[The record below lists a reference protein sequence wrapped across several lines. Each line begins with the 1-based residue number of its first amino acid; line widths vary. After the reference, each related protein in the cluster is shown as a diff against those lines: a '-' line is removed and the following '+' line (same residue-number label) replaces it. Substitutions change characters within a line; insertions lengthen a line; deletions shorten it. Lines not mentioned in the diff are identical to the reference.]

1 MLPPTT
7 SSRRTWRACSN
18 GAWWPRPPGC
28 GLLCAKLIT
37 SPLIQLGWGCR
48 DSPHSEG
55 HLAWRRTVG
64 GALNIWE
71 DSSSLG
77 LAHGTAQLSWLC
89 PGVTRGL
96 RGNPT
101 MIAWA
106 RRSWI
111 CCLSNRCGRIG
122 QPGTLRPT
130 TFLAWSPSSSTMPRA
145 WSTSLSF
152 GTFGGPGSPHVEDG
166 GTHPWYPSQLTWLR
180 GEHHG
185 PEQFGRYGVGLV
197 PWRLGRNPCHL
208 ARLVDCRRLNSVS
221 DASPQCAVPV
231 HPPNVQDVT
240 PSCVETH
247 LQQLRPSDVFLLPG
261 DTEVCSA
268 VSGPA
273 RTLQTLAAV
282 VSGVAMAYHPGAYAV
297 QAASEAPP
305 CAETAM
311 ERVAATRVEQWRS
324 QWGLQ
329 DETDFAYA
337 FASYDSA
344 VAHGGHHVADA
355 WLQARSKSIEEDLIP
370 QAAAVAESSG
380 SKDRPATWP
389 TPKASMM
396 KKSKMVQAL
405 RVRPGPDQPEHVLLR
420 AEALRK
426 ASSQAKVMR
435 PQGELTPERYS
446 QWQDALDTLAKRKV
460 TEAEG
465 ATVVNALKSWA
476 ELRAY
481 MEQKDRLFPPDALD
495 LYGFLQNGTSGP
507 YRAFHS
513 LKWFSKHGR
522 LQWDF
527 SDVPVPA
534 RKNPPKQ
541 ANPEQA
547 VAVEPPMIAALEER
561 IQSLYEAGD
570 PRWRGLLSSWL
581 VAFKELSLH
590 LGCQIDLGCQSLVPS
605 WWWSYIWICHLMWHF
620 LQLFFGA
627 QELLSNSHLYGH
639 IMCPANA
646 CHFLVALLPGQA
658 HPTTMHWRWADA
670 SQAAG
675 SQVKPA
681 HPPCT
686 GAKLA
691 QAKLLVTGSSPPSH
705 RALSPSSWRKPSL
718 LAKKP
723 INQSPTATRELQHAL
738 ALKLPWRMNLTTL
751 QTHIFQVNS
760 AYGCDY
766 VYNENVSNSL

>member
-55 HLAWRRTVG
+55 HPAWKRTVG

-111 CCLSNRCGRIG
+111 CYSSNRCGRIG
-122 QPGTLRPT
+122 QHGTLRPT

-145 WSTSLSF
+145 WSTSPSF

-166 GTHPWYPSQLTWLR
+166 GTRPWCPSQLTWLR

-231 HPPNVQDVT
+231 HPPNVLDVT

-247 LQQLRPSDVFLLPG
+247 LQQLRPSDVCLLPG

-355 WLQARSKSIEEDLIP
+355 WLQARSKSIEADLIP

-380 SKDRPATWP
+380 SKDRPVTWP

-405 RVRPGPDQPEHVLLR
+405 HVRPGPDQPEHVLLR

-426 ASSQAKVMR
+426 AFSQAKVMR

-570 PRWRGLLSSWL
+570 PVGGAYFPAGWSLSVSCGT
-581 VAFKELSLH
+581 STS
-590 LGCQIDLGCQSLVPS
+590 CVPD
-605 WWWSYIWICHLMWHF
+605 
-620 LQLFFGA
+620 
-627 QELLSNSHLYGH
+627 
-639 IMCPANA
+639 
-646 CHFLVALLPGQA
+646 
-658 HPTTMHWRWADA
+658 R
-670 SQAAG
+670 
-675 SQVKPA
+675 
-681 HPPCT
+681 
-686 GAKLA
+686 
-691 QAKLLVTGSSPPSH
+691 
-705 RALSPSSWRKPSL
+705 
-718 LAKKP
+718 
-723 INQSPTATRELQHAL
+723 
-738 ALKLPWRMNLTTL
+738 
-751 QTHIFQVNS
+751 
-760 AYGCDY
+760 
-766 VYNENVSNSL
+766 